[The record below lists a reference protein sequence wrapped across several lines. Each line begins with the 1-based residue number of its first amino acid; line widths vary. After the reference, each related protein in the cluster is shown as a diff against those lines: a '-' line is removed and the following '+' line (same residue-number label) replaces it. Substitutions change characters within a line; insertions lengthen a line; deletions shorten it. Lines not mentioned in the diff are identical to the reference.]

1 MCIELSVRIERA
13 TVLRSSGVI
22 HLLTIYLNMYELCTQ
37 AANVRIL
44 AQEMSL
50 A

>member
-1 MCIELSVRIERA
+1 MCIKLSVRIEW
-13 TVLRSSGVI
+13 TIVLRSSGVI
-22 HLLTIYLNMYELCTQ
+22 HLLTIYLNKYELCTQ
-37 AANVRIL
+37 AANARIF